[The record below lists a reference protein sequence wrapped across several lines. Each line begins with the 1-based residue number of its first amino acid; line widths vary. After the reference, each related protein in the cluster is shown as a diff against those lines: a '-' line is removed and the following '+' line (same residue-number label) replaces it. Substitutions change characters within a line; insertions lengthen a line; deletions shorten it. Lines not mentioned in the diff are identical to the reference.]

1 MKASKVDTL
10 TLKGK
15 VKYRSPPVRE
25 LKDLAVGDVV
35 IALPH
40 QCYAMCIGEGQFVDA
55 RYRELKGVAG
65 FKPVFKGEDDE

>member
-15 VKYRSPPVRE
+15 VKYSSPPARE

-40 QCYAMCIGEGQFVDA
+40 QCYAMWIGKGRFVDA
-55 RYRELKGVAG
+55 GYHELKGVTG
-65 FKPVFKGEDDE
+65 FKLVFKGEDDE